1 MLVMGPSDVS
11 SIECLVDGVFPKLFL
26 CFNGLTLGAGQ
37 NTPGKVLC
45 QYLDGIPKYVSI
57 LKKKDFDNIFNN

>member
-1 MLVMGPSDVS
+1 MIVGPV
-11 SIECLVDGVFPKLFL
+11 LFSPP
-26 CFNGLTLGAGQ
+26 LTLDAGQ
-37 NTPGKVLC
+37 DTPGKALC